1 MLHRITLYWSVGST
15 EPMDIDQCSKTEV
28 RELERKLG
36 PDDAMA
42 EVLVELAINETKQ
55 KSDWKEKCMSI

>member
-1 MLHRITLYWSVGST
+1 
-15 EPMDIDQCSKTEV
+15 MDIDQCSKTEV

-42 EVLVELAINETKQ
+42 EVLVELAINKTKQ

>member
-1 MLHRITLYWSVGST
+1 MGST

-36 PDDAMA
+36 PHDAVA
-42 EVLVELAINETKQ
+42 EVLVELVINLTKQ
-55 KSDWKEKCMSI
+55 KSEWK